1 MARRKRKHLPQVEK
15 EPEAIFTPQ
24 EEKELTELLAVIK
37 YPPYEL
43 RRVSNGT
50 FGGSTWKW
58 VPTDDPMPLWWDV
71 IIVLGNLLGGSFN
84 PCGHFLFFFRFHQL
98 I

>member
-24 EEKELTELLAVIK
+24 EEKELIELLAVIK

-43 RRVSNGT
+43 KRVSNGI
-50 FGGSTWKW
+50 FGGCWEASGSSTNTASKSSANIF
-58 VPTDDPMPLWWDV
+58 PREGAD
-71 IIVLGNLLGGSFN
+71 I
-84 PCGHFLFFFRFHQL
+84 FLDFLTIPQ
-98 I
+98 